1 MRFSPL
7 PAGLIVFAVLAAGCV
22 AVKDT
27 GGPPTPVGIFT
38 QQPGYGRPTLPSA
51 DASGTPAGRL
61 PQQPAAPTPEPAAPV
76 SFTPDAVLQKQLET
90 LLGDQ
95 AAHYG
100 VYVKDLTTGKG
111 AALNPGQVFNA
122 ASLFKVEVMYEVFRQ
137 RALDLLKFDE
147 LLEVTPYYADFDLGT
162 RQVEVGQSESIAEA
176 LFYMMSISDNISAV
190 LLQDR
195 AGAGNIN
202 ATMSAL
208 GLQVTGLFTEALPA
222 TAEDFGVLM
231 EAIAKN
237 PDVDDDS
244 RTQMLDLL
252 ASETIDN
259 GIVAG
264 VPRGTKVAHKT
275 GNWSD
280 ATNDAGIVFAP
291 RGNYVIVVLSDTDH
305 DPSGTKSVS
314 DLVYRYLEGVSPQP
328 R

>member
-22 AVKDT
+22 AVKEPP

-38 QQPGYGRPTLPSA
+38 QQPGFNRSTLPTP
-51 DASGTPAGRL
+51 DANGTPAGRL
-61 PQQPAAPTPEPAAPV
+61 PQQAAAPTPEPVAPA
-76 SFTPDAVLQKQLET
+76 SFTPDPALQKQLET

-95 AAHYG
+95 AEHYG
-100 VYVKDLTTGKG
+100 VYVKDLATGKG
-111 AALNPGQVFNA
+111 AALNPGKVFNA

-162 RQVEVGQSESIAEA
+162 RQVGIGQSESIAEA

-202 ATMSAL
+202 TTMSAL

-231 EAIAKN
+231 EAIARN

-244 RTQMLDLL
+244 RTQMFDLL
-252 ASETIDN
+252 TSETIDN

-264 VPRGTKVAHKT
+264 VPKGTKVAHKT

-280 ATNDAGIVFAP
+280 ATNDAGIVFGP

-305 DPSGTKSVS
+305 DPSGTMSVS
-314 DLVYRYLEGVSPQP
+314 DLVYRYLEGSGSA